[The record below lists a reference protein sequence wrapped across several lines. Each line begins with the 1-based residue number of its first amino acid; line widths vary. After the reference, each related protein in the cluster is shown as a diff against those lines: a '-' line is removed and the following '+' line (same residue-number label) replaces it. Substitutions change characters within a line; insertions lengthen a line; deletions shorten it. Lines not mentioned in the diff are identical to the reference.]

1 MDGSVSGITLSS
13 YGRTGCGFLGV
24 TCADNRGMLASRPLL
39 CHLPSHVGC
48 DPQDICCALLDCT
61 ALSLPLPVIHPLGV
75 ILASQLI
82 LLGYR
87 DHIFQSWQE
96 GCPSAGLGL
105 SCSQGHTLPD
115 LCDS

>member
-1 MDGSVSGITLSS
+1 MEEPDVGFWVSPALTTGRCLLTGLYCATCLATLAVTL
-13 YGRTGCGFLGV
+13 RTSAVL
-24 TCADNRGMLASRPLL
+24 SW
-39 CHLPSHVGC
+39 
-48 DPQDICCALLDCT
+48 T
-61 ALSLPLPVIHPLGV
+61 ALPFSLPLPVIHPLGV

-105 SCSQGHTLPD
+105 RCSQGHTLPD